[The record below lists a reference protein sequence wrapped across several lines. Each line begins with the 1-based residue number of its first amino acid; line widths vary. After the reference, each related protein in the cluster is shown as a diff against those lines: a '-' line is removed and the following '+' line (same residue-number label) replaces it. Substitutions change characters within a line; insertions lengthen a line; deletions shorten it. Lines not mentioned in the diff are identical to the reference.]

1 MFDLYDHSTSVC
13 SAKVR
18 VLLAEKA
25 IEFTGHF
32 VDILAGDQFTP
43 EYRKINPRAVVPA
56 LIHDGQTVI
65 ESTVINE
72 YLDEVV
78 PLPPLTPSSPHL
90 RARMRVWTKG
100 VDERLHDACTV
111 ITYVVQH
118 RHKLLELDRGRLETM
133 LQNTSP
139 IYRDRKR
146 SWVLDGFASPD
157 LQTAV
162 GAFDLVLTEMETAL
176 MENPWLAGET
186 YSLADVA
193 MTPYINRLSMLAFD
207 DWWRGDRPAV
217 TAWFDAIR
225 QRASFQTGVMDHIP
239 AAMQNEMRDRGTA
252 AWPEIQALLSAN
264 HQGQSS

>member
-43 EYRKINPRAVVPA
+43 EYRKINPRAVVPS
-56 LIHDGQTVI
+56 LIHDGKTVI

-78 PLPPLTPSSPHL
+78 PLPSLKPASAHS

-118 RHKLLELDRGRLETM
+118 RHKLLELDREHLEDM

-139 IYRDRKR
+139 LYRDRKR
-146 SWVLDGFASPD
+146 SWILDGFSSPD
-157 LQTAV
+157 LHIAI
-162 GAFDLVLTEMETAL
+162 GAFELVLAEMEAAL
-176 MENPWLAGET
+176 QESRWLAGDT

-193 MTPYINRLSMLAFD
+193 MTPYINRLAMLAFD
-207 DWWRGDRPAV
+207 DWWRDDRPAV
-217 TAWFDAIR
+217 TAWFDEIR
-225 QRASFQTGVMDHIP
+225 KRPSFQTGVMDHIP
-239 AAMQNEMRDRGTA
+239 STMQNQMHDRGTA
-252 AWPEIQALLSAN
+252 GWPKIQALLNSD
-264 HQGQSS
+264 S

>member
-18 VLLAEKA
+18 ILLAEKN
-25 IEFTGHF
+25 INFTGHF

-43 EYRKINPRAVVPA
+43 EYRKINPRAVVPS

-72 YLDEVV
+72 YLEDVV
-78 PLPPLTPSSPHL
+78 PLPPLKPASPHS
-90 RARMRVWTKG
+90 RARMRVWTKS

-118 RHKLLELDRGRLETM
+118 RHKLLELDCDHLEDM
-133 LQNTSP
+133 LQNTSAA
-139 IYRDRKR
+139 YRDRKR
-146 SWVLDGFASPD
+146 SWILDGFSSPD
-157 LQTAV
+157 LHIAIS
-162 GAFDLVLTEMETAL
+162 AFDLVLTEMEATL
-176 MENPWLAGET
+176 QKSPWLAGET

-207 DWWRGDRPAV
+207 DWWRADRPAV
-217 TAWFDAIR
+217 TAWFDEIR
-225 QRASFQTGVMDHIP
+225 KRESFQTGVMDHISAP
-239 AAMQNEMRDRGTA
+239 MQKQMHERGSA
-252 AWPEIQALLSAN
+252 GWPEVQALLNSARKTN
-264 HQGQSS
+264 

>member
-18 VLLAEKA
+18 ILLAEKA
-25 IEFTGHF
+25 VKFTGHF

-56 LIHDGQTVI
+56 LIHDGKTII

-72 YLDEVV
+72 YLDAVV
-78 PLPPLTPSSPHL
+78 PHPPLKPASPHL
-90 RARMRVWTKG
+90 QARMRVWTKG

-118 RHKLLELDRGRLETM
+118 RHKLLELDQAHLEDM

-139 IYRDRKR
+139 LYRDRKR
-146 SWVLDGFASPD
+146 AWVVDGFASPD

-162 GAFDLVLTEMETAL
+162 GAFDLVLSEMETAL
-176 MENPWLAGET
+176 QGSTWLAGET

-193 MTPYINRLSMLAFD
+193 MTPYINRLSMLGCD
-207 DWWRGDRPAV
+207 DWWREDRPAV

-225 QRASFQTGVMDHIP
+225 KRPSFQTGVMDHIP
-239 AAMQNEMRDRGTA
+239 AAMQNEMRDRGAA
-252 AWPEIQALLSAN
+252 AWPEIRALLNAN
-264 HQGQSS
+264 RQGQSS